1 MSYSASSTGLKKS
14 LDLPIDSRRRL
25 IDADHDALSVSEQCE
40 LLGLGR
46 SSYYYEP
53 TPETEENLRIMNL
66 MDEVHLRYPY
76 YGSRQLSRVLDRLGY
91 CVNRKR
97 VVRLMRIMNI
107 EAMYPRPRTSVKQPG
122 HEIYPYL
129 LNGLEVSY
137 PNQVWCTDIT
147 YIPMAR
153 GFLYLAAVM
162 DWYSR
167 YVLSWSLSNTL
178 DANFCIVTV
187 AEGLDSHNHPEI
199 FNTDQGSQFT
209 SIAFTEQLK
218 SHGIKISMD
227 GRGRYLD
234 NIFIERLWRTVKYE
248 EVYLKGYSN
257 GLEARSSLEKYFLHY
272 NADRPHSSFNGKTPR
287 EVYYGLEKV
296 IHRC

>member
-1 MSYSASSTGLKKS
+1 MSCSVSSTGLKKS
-14 LDLPIDSRRRL
+14 LDLPIDSRRIL
-25 IDADHDALSVSEQCE
+25 IDAADDALSVSEQCE
-40 LLGLGR
+40 LLGLAR

-53 TPETEENLRIMNL
+53 TPETEENLKVMNL
-66 MDEVHLRYPY
+66 MDEVHIEHPY
-76 YGSRQLSRVLDRLGY
+76 YGSRQLSRVLGRRGHS
-91 CVNRKR
+91 VNRKR
-97 VVRLMRIMNI
+97 VVRLMRILNI

-129 LNGLEVSY
+129 LKGLEVSY

-147 YIPMAR
+147 YIRMAR
-153 GFLYLAAVM
+153 GFLYLVAVM

-178 DANFCIVTV
+178 DSDFCVSAV
-187 AEGLDSHNHPEI
+187 AEGLENHNHPEI

-218 SHGIKISMD
+218 SHGIRISMD

-272 NADRPHSSFNGKTPR
+272 NANRPHSSLDGKTPR
-287 EVYYGLEKV
+287 EMYYGLEKV